1 MVFFECH
8 QTGASGESGMSMDI
22 WFKAKVDWGEA
33 LGLLSDTEAGR
44 FAKALWRY
52 AATGQAERLN
62 GREQMLFALVLADLR
77 REAEARRRLSAVRS
91 EAGRRGGR
99 PRGESN
105 ESFCFSEKATQSH
118 KESIEREREIT
129 IQNAEKGCAQGGGA
143 ACTLASGGL
152 AGGDGGG
159 GKAPARGPGD
169 GGAAG
174 GVASGG
180 GLAGGDGG
188 GGAGGGVAG
197 GAAGFGG
204 AGGGVAGVAGGA
216 GGGVAGGGGLAGG
229 AAGFGVAAGFG
240 GAAGCG
246 GATGG
251 GEESGFCLPLND
263 GSEWGVGAEEVRQWQ
278 ALYPAVD
285 VPQALRSMRG
295 WLLANRTRRKTA
307 RGIERFVVAWLS
319 REQDR
324 ARASPAAR
332 VSEQRYGQREYGPD
346 EFGELSPEQL
356 EMLGGDRL

>member
-1 MVFFECH
+1 
-8 QTGASGESGMSMDI
+8 MSMDI

-52 AATGQAERLN
+52 AATGEAERLN

-143 ACTLASGGL
+143 ACTPAVRRAGRGRWRRGEGPGPR
-152 AGGDGGG
+152 AGGWRRGGRG
-159 GKAPARGPGD
+159 CERRRVGRGRWRPAGLR
-169 GGAAG
+169 AA
-174 GVASGG
+174 VAW
-180 GLAGGDGG
+180 L
-188 GGAGGGVAG
+188 V
-197 GAAGFGG
+197 
-204 AGGGVAGVAGGA
+204 
-216 GGGVAGGGGLAGG
+216 
-229 AAGFGVAAGFG
+229 

-246 GATGG
+246 GAGGWRWLVGGCGFRRGYGRRRLLVAAAWLAAVGRRAGFACRSTTGR
-251 GEESGFCLPLND
+251 SGAWARRRCVSGRRCTRPWTCLRR
-263 GSEWGVGAEEVRQWQ
+263 SGACGAGCWPIGRAER
-278 ALYPAVD
+278 
-285 VPQALRSMRG
+285 
-295 WLLANRTRRKTA
+295 TA